1 MAAALGVHDTVAASR
16 GRWSLFF
23 RVGVRPESLG
33 ETFFLG
39 LLSLGLLDLS
49 LLLLGAIT
57 ATASIIAA
65 IAVAVAVFTV
75 LAMLSVFTVLSML
88 VGLSVLTEVLL
99 AARARKF
106 AAVGER

>member
-1 MAAALGVHDTVAASR
+1 VAAALGVHDTVAASR

-23 RVGVRPESLG
+23 GVGVRPKSLG

-57 ATASIIAA
+57 ATAPIIAA
-65 IAVAVAVFTV
+65 IAVAVLAV